1 MRLTDPR
8 GLFAKKRDQIVRTER
23 DLVRQHRWL
32 LQQKR
37 LRCART
43 HQALIAQDP
52 KLALQKAQG
61 QLANLTAR
69 LNQNPMRGQW
79 QSQSHRLDRVIG
91 RLKQAQQTLLQK
103 QSQRIAQ
110 VSASLRAMDPKQVLA
125 RGYAY
130 IEDEQGRVLTSGA
143 QLTPDQSISLR
154 MQDHETLDVG
164 ARITRLQPK

>member
-1 MRLTDPR
+1 M
-8 GLFAKKRDQIVRTER
+8 
-23 DLVRQHRWL
+23 
-32 LQQKR
+32 QQKR
-37 LRCART
+37 LRCARL

-61 QLANLTAR
+61 RLANLTAR

-110 VSASLRAMDPKQVLA
+110 VSASLRAMDPNQVLA